1 MDFVEWSSDVSDS
14 LDQAGLRGSHRDD
27 HVSTEVCGDFQV
39 RNSIGIGED
48 GLPLGHRGNEVLYMG
63 TVDPRSRC
71 RGVSWLGLAL
81 ARKKRNSRLCLHQSC
96 PYRIQCRTHAEE
108 GDAIFSPEIIHPYT

>member
-1 MDFVEWSSDVSDS
+1 VDFVEWSSDVSDS

-39 RNSIGIGED
+39 RNSIGIGKD

-71 RGVSWLGLAL
+71 RGVRLAWIS
-81 ARKKRNSRLCLHQSC
+81 ACSKEKEQPTMPSSVV
-96 PYRIQCRTHAEE
+96 PIQDTM
-108 GDAIFSPEIIHPYT
+108 PYTR